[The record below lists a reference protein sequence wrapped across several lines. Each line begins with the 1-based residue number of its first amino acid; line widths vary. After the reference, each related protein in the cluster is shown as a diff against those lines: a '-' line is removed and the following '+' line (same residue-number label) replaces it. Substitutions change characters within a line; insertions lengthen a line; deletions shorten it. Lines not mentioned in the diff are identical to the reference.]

1 MHWNDLFDDSNS
13 CEALSFFLKKR
24 HDHFLRLSNCLE
36 QHFAPQQLDIDETCK
51 GKLAFWVLGAE
62 VGRF

>member
-1 MHWNDLFDDSNS
+1 MSSTSKFINIVN
-13 CEALSFFLKKR
+13 
-24 HDHFLRLSNCLE
+24 LE